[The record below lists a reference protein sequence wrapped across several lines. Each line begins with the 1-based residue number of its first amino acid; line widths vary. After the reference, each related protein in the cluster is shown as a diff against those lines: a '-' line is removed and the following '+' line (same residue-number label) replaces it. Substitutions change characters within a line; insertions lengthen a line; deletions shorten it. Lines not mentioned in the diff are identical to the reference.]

1 MPDIVVFHAE
11 SGKAA
16 QALLRRTGGHDA
28 RPDLFHLGVNV
39 QL

>member
-1 MPDIVVFHAE
+1 LPDIVIFQAD

-16 QALLRRTGGHDA
+16 QALLRSTGGHDA